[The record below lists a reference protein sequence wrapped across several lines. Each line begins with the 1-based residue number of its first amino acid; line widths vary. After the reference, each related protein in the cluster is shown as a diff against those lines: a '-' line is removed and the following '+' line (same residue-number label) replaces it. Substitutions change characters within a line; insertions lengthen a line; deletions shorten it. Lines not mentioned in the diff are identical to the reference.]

1 MRLNDIINKEQIDES
16 MMGMIGS
23 IFFVNDKKTN
33 KSKISQPK
41 HQVEEV
47 ASKPFGGVC
56 KYKNSVLIPE
66 TPEYRINDEKLI
78 QAAAQM
84 FRGNWVNNK
93 DAQLCLKNV
102 LSHLL
107 SRFISNMENEINDID
122 LEVIANSLAS
132 DKLEYDKAN
141 SDFRIVN
148 KIFNRIKYHKE
159 RIFDKMISE
168 PGSFK
173 DKWVDAKE
181 ELSKVIEN
189 ILKTGGETTM
199 ALGQLAAERSDRIK
213 EKAK

>member
-23 IFFVNDKKTN
+23 IFFINDKKNIIQNN
-33 KSKISQPK
+33 KTIDKTK
-41 HQVEEV
+41 EEV

-66 TPEYRINDEKLI
+66 TPEYRMNDEKLI
-78 QAAAQM
+78 RAAAQM

-93 DAQLCLKNV
+93 DAQSCLKNV

-107 SRFISNMENEINDID
+107 SRFISKMENDVNDID
-122 LEVIANSLAS
+122 LGVIADSLAS
-132 DKLEYDKAN
+132 DKLEYDKTN
-141 SDFRIVN
+141 SDFRTVN
-148 KIFNRIKYHKE
+148 KVFTRIKYHKE

-168 PGSFK
+168 PGNFK

-189 ILKTGGETTM
+189 ILKNGGETTM
-199 ALGQLAAERSDRIK
+199 ALGQLAAERSDNMK
-213 EKAK
+213 EKIK